1 MPDVAPASPAST
13 RSTATAGSESPLPL
27 IVDLGKHPRKDVKRL
42 REGRGKLLTEIAAC
56 LDELK
61 GAGKLPAGTQ
71 PVVIL
76 VREKRRK
83 TGLWPLA

>member
-1 MPDVAPASPAST
+1 MPDVAPASPASAGSAPET
-13 RSTATAGSESPLPL
+13 GSESPLPL
-27 IVDLGKHPRKDVKRL
+27 IVDLGKHPRKEIKRL
-42 REGRGKLLTEIAAC
+42 REGRGKLLPEISAC

>member
-1 MPDVAPASPAST
+1 MPDVAGASPAST
-13 RSTATAGSESPLPL
+13 GSAPTTGGESPLPL

-42 REGRGKLLTEIAAC
+42 REGRGKLLAEVAAC

-61 GAGKLPAGTQ
+61 GAGELPPGAQ
-71 PVVIL
+71 PVVII

-83 TGLWPLA
+83 SAVWPLA